1 MKDEDWKEF
10 IAKEMEKSLDEVM
23 AEIEADPKMKDVKPP
38 KGMYDN
44 VMAMIHEH
52 ERQKI
57 YEQLSDEDKEL
68 IRLGRAYQKKRRFDG
83 FVVALAAVIVGLGI
97 GSVCIGENDNV
108 FKTISTLFTRQDRTM
123 VNSEDTEL
131 ITHIKEEDVY
141 QKIKST
147 YGVKLVKLGYLP
159 YDMVFVESVF
169 SDDMQNINM
178 IYEKDD
184 ITSIVYIIRP
194 NYRESSF
201 GTIIED
207 KKIQDYNMSVNDV
220 IINVTEYNIVE
231 TGMNKW
237 VVNFKYQDVQYMLRI
252 NNMGQEEVEKIINNL
267 GFEGGE

>member
-97 GSVCIGENDNV
+97 GSVCIGEEGNV
-108 FKTISTLFTRQDRTM
+108 LRVVKQILTGGERNVSDTGKT
-123 VNSEDTEL
+123 E
-131 ITHIKEEDVY
+131 ITHYDVEEETYEAIEKE
-141 QKIKST
+141 
-147 YGVKLVKLGYLP
+147 YGFSPVKLNYLP
-159 YDMVFVESVF
+159 ADTYFKEAIFGTDL
-169 SDDMQNINM
+169 QGINM
-178 IYEKDD
+178 YYVTNGRANIIY
-184 ITSIVYIIRP
+184 TIRP
-194 NYRESSF
+194 NYRESSLA
-201 GTIIED
+201 IIVED
-207 KKIQDYNMSVNDV
+207 EKVREYTMVVKDV
-220 IINVTEYNIVE
+220 EILLTEYNIE
-231 TGMNKW
+231 DSGENRW
-237 VVNFKYQDVQYMLRI
+237 SLQWKYQNVQYLLRI
-252 NNMGQEEVEKIINNL
+252 TNMEQNEVEEIINHL
-267 GFEGGE
+267 RFLE

>member
-97 GSVCIGENDNV
+97 GSVCIGDEGNIFSMMSRIFGKGEEVIIDSDNIEPIV
-108 FKTISTLFTRQDRTM
+108 H
-123 VNSEDTEL
+123 V
-131 ITHIKEEDVY
+131 EESDAY
-141 QKIKST
+141 EQIEEE
-147 YGVKLVKLGYLP
+147 YGFSPVKLNYLP
-159 YDMVFVESVF
+159 ADTYFKEAIFGADL
-169 SDDMQNINM
+169 QGINM
-178 IYEKDD
+178 YYVMNGRANIIYT
-184 ITSIVYIIRP
+184 ICP
-194 NYRESSF
+194 NYRESSLA
-201 GTIIED
+201 ILVED
-207 KKIQDYNMSVNDV
+207 EKIREYTMVVKEVEISL
-220 IINVTEYNIVE
+220 TEYNIE
-231 TGMNKW
+231 DSGENRW
-237 VVNFKYQDVQYMLRI
+237 LLQWKYQNVRYLLRI
-252 NNMGQEEVEKIINNL
+252 TNMEQNEVEQIINHL
-267 GFEGGE
+267 RFLE

>member
-68 IRLGRAYQKKRRFDG
+68 IRLGKAYQKKRRFDG

-97 GSVCIGENDNV
+97 GSVCIGDEGNILGLMSRIWGKGEEIVIDSDNIEPIVHVEEREV
-108 FKTISTLFTRQDRTM
+108 FEQIEKEYGFTP
-123 VNSEDTEL
+123 
-131 ITHIKEEDVY
+131 
-141 QKIKST
+141 
-147 YGVKLVKLGYLP
+147 VKLDYLP
-159 YDMVFVESVF
+159 LKAVFYEATF
-169 SDDMQNINM
+169 FPEMQGVNM
-178 IYEKDD
+178 IYEVEGG
-184 ITSIVYIIRP
+184 TSLKYVIRP

-201 GTIIED
+201 GIIYED
-207 KKIQDYNMSVNDV
+207 EKIQEYTIVVCDTD
-220 IINVTEYNIVE
+220 ILITEYNVVE
-231 TGMNKW
+231 TGENRW
-237 VVNFKYQDVQYMLRI
+237 RVSFEYQEVQYLLSI
-252 NNMGQEEVEKIINNL
+252 TNMEQKEVEKIVNNL
-267 GFEGGE
+267 GF